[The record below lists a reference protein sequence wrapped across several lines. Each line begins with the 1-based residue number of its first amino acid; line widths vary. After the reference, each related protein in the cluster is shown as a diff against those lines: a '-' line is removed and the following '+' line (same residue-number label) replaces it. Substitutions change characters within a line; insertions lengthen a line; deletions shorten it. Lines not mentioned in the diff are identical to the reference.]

1 LSELVQIETSQ
12 IADLWQRFVSGDAVD
27 LSSIRPEIADS
38 WRRCRDEFHVP
49 LDTARVP
56 SRAGDITTLDADLKE
71 ASIEVIDLLQAA
83 IRGISALIGISNRA
97 GELLH
102 VLPSDANVHTM
113 AERINAMPGGDWNEA
128 HGGTNNVGTG
138 LALGKPIQ
146 IRLDEHYLP
155 LIKGWN
161 TCAAPILHPINGL
174 LTGTFAISGLSEV
187 GHPRMLEFA
196 VRGAELVGKLLGSVQ
211 AIDRLTLVRSFDDFS
226 RRYQDAALLAVD
238 AYGFIMQTTPQS
250 SEAVAARE
258 GGVHGSRISELI
270 GAEAIK
276 RLQGQDRACELDLS
290 LPSGAKAL
298 ANPVYRGSR
307 LVGAIV
313 VFAPAKRPPIQR
325 TPKPEKTWSSHFTF
339 ADIVGD
345 SPALG
350 DSVRLATRAARTEH
364 PVLVLGESG
373 TGKEMFA
380 HAIHDLSVRRA
391 GPFVAFNFGAM
402 SEELTISEMC
412 GHEPGAFTGAT
423 ASGTKGG
430 IFDSAQGGTLFI
442 DELQDA
448 GPKAQ
453 SLLLRFVETHTFV
466 RVGGTAPVQSD
477 VRVIAASNNADTRLA
492 ERVRPDLLYRLNSI
506 TVRIPPLRERLED
519 IQPIAERH
527 LRTLGFRGVVDP
539 EAWEQLK
546 RYQWPGNVRE
556 LQNAL
561 LRATLNSSGMR
572 LTAEDFPQ
580 MANHENKATARVLAA
595 TTSELVTPTNAE
607 RAMPATRPTTLKD
620 LVVGE
625 DPEMSEE
632 VVRVLREC
640 RGNVGKAAKMLG
652 IHRSTLY
659 RRLEKMGIAT
669 E

>member
-1 LSELVQIETSQ
+1 MSELIHTDTSQ
-12 IADLWQRFVSGDAVD
+12 IAALWERFVAGEEVD
-27 LSSIRPEIADS
+27 LSAIRPEIADS
-38 WRRCRDEFHVP
+38 WRRCRDEHHVA

-56 SRAGDITTLDADLKE
+56 TRTLDISTLDADLKE
-71 ASIEVIDLLQAA
+71 ASIPVVDLLQAA
-83 IRGISALIGISNRA
+83 VRGIGALVGISNRD

-102 VLPSDANVHTM
+102 VLASDSEVHGM
-113 AERINAMPGGDWNEA
+113 AEQINAIPGGDWKEA
-128 HGGTNNVGTG
+128 NGGTNCVGTG
-138 LALGKPIQ
+138 LTLGKPIQ
-146 IRLDEHYLP
+146 VRRDEHYLP
-155 LIKGWN
+155 VIKGWN
-161 TCAAPILHPINGL
+161 TCAAPILHPINGS
-174 LTGTFAISGLSEV
+174 LTGMFAISGLSEV
-187 GHPRMLEFA
+187 AHPRMLEFA
-196 VRGAELVGKLLGSVQ
+196 TRGAELVSKLLGSVQ

-250 SEAVAARE
+250 SETVASHDGAVTAGRASE
-258 GGVHGSRISELI
+258 RI
-270 GAEAIK
+270 GTEAIN
-276 RLQGQDRACELDLS
+276 RLQGQERACELDLP

-298 ANPVYRGSR
+298 ANPVHRGGR

-325 TPKPEKTWSSHFTF
+325 TPKPEKTWASHFTF

-345 SPALG
+345 SPALAN
-350 DSVRLATRAARTEH
+350 SVRLATRAARTEH

-391 GPFVAFNFGAM
+391 GPFVAFNFGAL
-402 SEELTISEMC
+402 SEDLTISEMC

-466 RVGGTAPVQSD
+466 RVGGTAPVPSD
-477 VRVIAASNNADTRLA
+477 VRIIAASNNPDARLS

-506 TVRIPPLRERLED
+506 TVRIPPLRARLED
-519 IQPIAERH
+519 IRPIAERY
-527 LRTLGFRGVVDP
+527 LRSIGFRGVVDP
-539 EAWEQLK
+539 EVWEQLM
-546 RYQWPGNVRE
+546 RYPWLGNVRE

-561 LRATLNSSGMR
+561 LRATLNSSGTR
-572 LTAEDFPQ
+572 LTADDLPPIMQTEETPGNRFVASGPLT
-580 MANHENKATARVLAA
+580 MTSASGASEGATPHD
-595 TTSELVTPTNAE
+595 TETS
-607 RAMPATRPTTLKD
+607 D
-620 LVVGE
+620 
-625 DPEMSEE
+625 E

-640 RGNVGKAAKMLG
+640 RGNVGQAAKVLG

-659 RRLEKMGIAT
+659 RRLEKLGIQVN
-669 E
+669 

>member
-1 LSELVQIETSQ
+1 LSEIIQMETSR
-12 IADLWQRFVSGDAVD
+12 IAQLWERFVAGDDVD
-27 LSSIRPEIADS
+27 LSGLRPEIADS
-38 WRRCRDEFHVP
+38 WRRCRDEFDVAV
-49 LDTARVP
+49 DTARVP
-56 SRAGDITTLDADLKE
+56 SRSQDITTLDADLRE
-71 ASIEVIDLLQAA
+71 ASIPVIDLL
-83 IRGISALIGISNRA
+83 RESVTGISALVGISNRE

-102 VLPSDANVHTM
+102 VLPSDAQVQSM
-113 AERINAMPGGDWNEA
+113 AEQFNAMAGGDWKEA
-128 HGGTNNVGTG
+128 NGGTNCIGTS
-138 LALGKPIQ
+138 LALGSPIQ
-146 IRLDEHYLP
+146 IHRDEHYLP
-155 LIKGWN
+155 LLKEWH

-174 LTGTFAISGLSEV
+174 LTGTFGISGLTEV

-196 VRGAELVGKLLGSVQ
+196 VRGAELVSKLLGSVQ

-250 SEAVAARE
+250 SEVVAAQQ
-258 GGVHGSRISELI
+258 GVAPGSRVSELI
-270 GAEAIK
+270 GTEAIK
-276 RLQGQDRACELDLS
+276 RLQGQDRACELDLP

-298 ANPVYRGSR
+298 ANPVYRGNR
-307 LVGAIV
+307 LVGSIV
-313 VFAPAKRPPIQR
+313 VFTPPKRPPIQR
-325 TPKPEKTWSSHFTF
+325 TPKPEKTWTSHFTF

-345 SPALG
+345 SPALANA
-350 DSVRLATRAARTEH
+350 VRLATRAARTEH

-391 GPFVAFNFGAM
+391 GPFVAFNFGAL

-423 ASGTKGG
+423 VSGTKGG

-477 VRVIAASNNADTRLA
+477 VRVIAASNNPDGRLA

-506 TVRIPPLRERLED
+506 TVRIPPLHERLED
-519 IQPIAERH
+519 IRPIAERH
-527 LRTLGFRGVVDP
+527 LRTLGFRGVVDS
-539 EAWEQLK
+539 EVWERLM
-546 RYQWPGNVRE
+546 RYRWPGNVRE

-572 LTAEDFPQ
+572 LTAEDFPPLASNESIATVGI
-580 MANHENKATARVLAA
+580 ANASIPAMVANSAD
-595 TTSELVTPTNAE
+595 AE
-607 RAMPATRPTTLKD
+607 GSD
-620 LVVGE
+620 
-625 DPEMSEE
+625 E
-632 VVRVLREC
+632 VMRVLREC
-640 RGNVGKAAKMLG
+640 QGNVGKAAKMLG
-652 IHRSTLY
+652 MHRSTLY
-659 RRLEKMGIAT
+659 RRLEKLGVST
-669 E
+669 S

>member
-1 LSELVQIETSQ
+1 MSERSQFDSSRVAALWERFVAGIDVDLSEL
-12 IADLWQRFVSGDAVD
+12 
-27 LSSIRPEIADS
+27 RPEIAES

-49 LDTARVP
+49 LDTIGVP
-56 SRAGDITTLDADLKE
+56 TRAEPITTLDADLKE
-71 ASIEVIDLLQAA
+71 ASLEVIDLLRSA
-83 IRGISALIGISNRA
+83 IRGISALIGISNRE

-102 VLPSDANVHTM
+102 VLPSDAQVRSM
-113 AERINAMPGGDWNEA
+113 AEQINAVSGGIWKEA
-128 HGGTNNVGTG
+128 HGGTNNIGTT
-138 LALGKPIQ
+138 LAIAKPIQ

-155 LIKGWN
+155 LIKQWN

-174 LTGTFAISGLSEV
+174 LTGSFGISGLSEV

-196 VRGAELVGKLLGSVQ
+196 VRGAELVSKLLGSVQ

-250 SEAVAARE
+250 SEAVASRE
-258 GGVHGSRISELI
+258 GAAPGSRISELI
-270 GAEAIK
+270 GVETIK
-276 RLQGQDRACELDLS
+276 RLQGQDRPCELNLP

-298 ANPVYRGSR
+298 ANPVHRGDR

-313 VFAPAKRPPIQR
+313 VFTPTKRPPIQR

-345 SPALG
+345 SPALAN
-350 DSVRLATRAARTEH
+350 SVRLATRAARTEH

-423 ASGTKGG
+423 ASGTKSG

-477 VRVIAASNNADTRLA
+477 VRVIAASNNADARLA

-539 EAWEQLK
+539 EGWEQLK
-546 RYQWPGNVRE
+546 RYPWPGNVRE

-572 LTAEDFPQ
+572 LTVEDFP
-580 MANHENKATARVLAA
+580 ALATGENKSTERTA
-595 TTSELVTPTNAE
+595 
-607 RAMPATRPTTLKD
+607 PTTVRDIAKD
-620 LVVGE
+620 LVMADE
-625 DPEMSEE
+625 AESSDE
-632 VVRVLREC
+632 VVRILREC

-659 RRLEKMGIAT
+659 RRLEKLGIQV

>member
-1 LSELVQIETSQ
+1 VSELTQIETPH
-12 IADLWQRFVSGDAVD
+12 IASLWERFVAGEDVD
-27 LSSIRPEIADS
+27 LSSIRPEIAES
-38 WRRCRDEFHVP
+38 WRRCRDEFQVP
-49 LDTARVP
+49 IDTTRVP
-56 SRAGDITTLDADLKE
+56 SRAEEITTLDGDLKE
-71 ASIEVIDLLQAA
+71 ASIPVIDLLQGA
-83 IRGISALIGISNRA
+83 ISSVSALIGISNRE

-102 VLPSDANVHTM
+102 VLCSDAKVQAM
-113 AERINAMPGGDWNEA
+113 AEGFNGLPGGIWTEA
-128 HGGTNNVGTG
+128 IAGTNNIGTG
-138 LALGKPIQ
+138 VVLGKPIQ

-155 LIKGWN
+155 VIKQWN
-161 TCAAPILHPINGL
+161 TCSAPILHPINGL
-174 LTGTFAISGLSEV
+174 LTGSFGISGLSEV

-196 VRGAELVGKLLGSVQ
+196 VRGAELVSKLLGSVQ

-250 SEAVAARE
+250 SEAVGTQGAAP
-258 GGVHGSRISELI
+258 GSRISELI
-270 GAEAIK
+270 GNEAIK
-276 RLQGQDRACELDLS
+276 RLQGQERACELDLP

-298 ANPVYRGSR
+298 ANPVHRGNR

-313 VFAPAKRPPIQR
+313 VFTPSKRPPIQR

-345 SPALG
+345 SPALAN
-350 DSVRLATRAARTEH
+350 SVRLATRAARTEH

-423 ASGTKGG
+423 ASGTKSG

-477 VRVIAASNNADTRLA
+477 VRVIAASNNADARLA

-539 EAWEQLK
+539 EAWERLK
-546 RYQWPGNVRE
+546 QYQWPGNVRE

-572 LTAEDFPQ
+572 LTVDDFPPL
-580 MANHENKATARVLAA
+580 ANSENKPTERV
-595 TTSELVTPTNAE
+595 V
-607 RAMPATRPTTLKD
+607 PTTVKEIVKD
-620 LVVGE
+620 IVVSDAAE
-625 DPEMSEE
+625 SSDEL
-632 VVRVLREC
+632 VRVLREC
-640 RGNVGKAAKMLG
+640 HGNVGKAAKTLG

-659 RRLEKMGIAT
+659 RRLEKLGIQV

>member
-1 LSELVQIETSQ
+1 MSELIQIDTSQ
-12 IADLWQRFVSGDAVD
+12 VAAIWKRFVAGEEVD
-27 LSSIRPEIADS
+27 LSSLRPEIADS

-49 LDTARVP
+49 LDTTRVA
-56 SRAGDITTLDADLKE
+56 SRTEDITTLDTDLKE
-71 ASIEVIDLLQAA
+71 ASVPVVDLLQAA
-83 IRGISALIGISNRA
+83 TGSISALVGISNRE

-102 VLPSDANVHTM
+102 VLPSDAKVHEM
-113 AERINAMPGGDWNEA
+113 SEQINAVAGGIWREA
-128 HGGTNNVGTG
+128 VGGTNCIGTG
-138 LALGKPIQ
+138 LVLGKPIQ

-155 LIKGWN
+155 IIKEWY
-161 TCAAPILHPINGL
+161 TCSAPILHPINGS
-174 LTGTFAISGLSEV
+174 LTGVFGISGLSEV

-196 VRGAELVGKLLGSVQ
+196 VRGAELVSKLLGSVQ

-250 SEAVAARE
+250 SEAVAGNGSAAP
-258 GGVHGSRISELI
+258 GSRISELV

-276 RLQGQDRACELDLS
+276 RSQGQDRACELDLA

-298 ANPVYRGSR
+298 ANPVFRGNR

-313 VFAPAKRPPIQR
+313 VFTPSKRPPIQR
-325 TPKPEKTWSSHFTF
+325 TPKPEKTWTSHFTF
-339 ADIVGD
+339 GDIVGD
-345 SPALG
+345 SPALANA
-350 DSVRLATRAARTEH
+350 VRLATRAARTEH

-391 GPFVAFNFGAM
+391 GPFVAFNFGAL

-423 ASGTKGG
+423 VSGTKGG

-477 VRVIAASNNADTRLA
+477 VRVIAASNNADARLA

-506 TVRIPPLRERLED
+506 TVRIPPLRERPED
-519 IQPIAERH
+519 IRPIAERH
-527 LRTLGFRGVVDP
+527 LRALGFRGVVDA
-539 EAWEQLK
+539 EVWEQLT

-572 LTAEDFPQ
+572 LTVEDFPPL
-580 MANHENKATARVLAA
+580 ASSESLVRSAAIATPVMSAA
-595 TTSELVTPTNAE
+595 AIPNSADAAE
-607 RAMPATRPTTLKD
+607 
-620 LVVGE
+620 G
-625 DPEMSEE
+625 SSHE

-640 RGNVGKAAKMLG
+640 QGNVGKAAKILG
-652 IHRSTLY
+652 LHRSTLY
-659 RRLEKMGIAT
+659 RRLEKLGISAS
-669 E
+669 

>member
-1 LSELVQIETSQ
+1 MSELIQIETSR
-12 IADLWQRFVSGDAVD
+12 ISGLWERFVAGEEVD
-27 LSSIRPEIADS
+27 LSSLRPSIADS

-49 LDTARVP
+49 LDTNRVP
-56 SRAGDITTLDADLKE
+56 SRAEDITTLDADLKE
-71 ASIEVIDLLQAA
+71 ASVPVIDLLQAA
-83 IRGISALIGISNRA
+83 TAGISALVGISNRE
-97 GELLH
+97 GDLLH
-102 VLPSDANVHTM
+102 VLPSDAQVHAM
-113 AERINAMPGGDWNEA
+113 AEQINAMPGGIWKEA
-128 HGGTNNVGTG
+128 NGGTNCIGTG

-155 LIKGWN
+155 LIKEWN
-161 TCAAPILHPINGL
+161 TCSAPILHPINGS
-174 LTGTFAISGLSEV
+174 LTGVFGISGLSEV

-196 VRGAELVGKLLGSVQ
+196 VRGAELVSKLLGSVQ
-211 AIDRLTLVRSFDDFS
+211 AIDRLTLARSFDDFS

-250 SEAVAARE
+250 SEAVAAHD
-258 GGVHGSRISELI
+258 GAAPGSRISELI
-270 GAEAIK
+270 GTEAIK
-276 RLQGQDRACELDLS
+276 RLQGQDRACELDLP

-298 ANPVYRGSR
+298 ANPVYRGNR
-307 LVGAIV
+307 LVGSIV
-313 VFAPAKRPPIQR
+313 VFTPAKRPPIQR

-339 ADIVGD
+339 GDIVGD
-345 SPALG
+345 SPALANA
-350 DSVRLATRAARTEH
+350 VRLATRAARTEH

-391 GPFVAFNFGAM
+391 GPFVAFNFGAL

-423 ASGTKGG
+423 VSGTKGG

-477 VRVIAASNNADTRLA
+477 VRVIAASNNPDARLS

-506 TVRIPPLRERLED
+506 TVRIPPLHERLED
-519 IQPIAERH
+519 IRPIAERH

-539 EAWEQLK
+539 EVWDQLM
-546 RYQWPGNVRE
+546 RYRWPGNVRE

-572 LTAEDFPQ
+572 LTVEDFPPLT
-580 MANHENKATARVLAA
+580 NSENKPTER
-595 TTSELVTPTNAE
+595 VTPTTVKDIARDLATGDAAE
-607 RAMPATRPTTLKD
+607 TSD
-620 LVVGE
+620 
-625 DPEMSEE
+625 EMI
-632 VVRVLREC
+632 RVLREC

-659 RRLEKMGIAT
+659 RRLEKLGIQVQ
-669 E
+669 

>member
-1 LSELVQIETSQ
+1 MSELIQIETPRISS
-12 IADLWQRFVSGDAVD
+12 LWERFVAGEEVD
-27 LSSIRPEIADS
+27 LSSLRPEIADS

-49 LDTARVP
+49 LDTTRAP
-56 SRAGDITTLDADLKE
+56 SRAEDISTLDADLKE
-71 ASIEVIDLLQAA
+71 ASVPVIDLLRAA
-83 IRGISALIGISNRA
+83 TAGISALVGISNRE

-102 VLPSDANVHTM
+102 VLPSDAQVHAM
-113 AERINAMPGGDWNEA
+113 AEQFNAMPGGICTEA
-128 HGGTNNVGTG
+128 NVGTNCIGTG

-146 IRLDEHYLP
+146 IHLDEHYLP
-155 LIKGWN
+155 MFKEWN
-161 TCAAPILHPINGL
+161 TCSAPILHPINGL
-174 LTGTFAISGLSEV
+174 LTGVFGISGLSEV

-196 VRGAELVGKLLGSVQ
+196 VRGAELVSKLLGSVQ
-211 AIDRLTLVRSFDDFS
+211 AIDRLTLARSFDDFS
-226 RRYQDAALLAVD
+226 RRYQDAAVLAVD

-250 SEAVAARE
+250 SEAVAAHD
-258 GGVHGSRISELI
+258 GAAPGSRISELI
-270 GAEAIK
+270 GTEAIK
-276 RLQGQDRACELDLS
+276 RLQGQDRACELDLP

-298 ANPVYRGSR
+298 ANPVYRGNR
-307 LVGAIV
+307 LVGSIV
-313 VFAPAKRPPIQR
+313 VFTPAKRPPIQR

-339 ADIVGD
+339 GDIVGD
-345 SPALG
+345 SPALANA
-350 DSVRLATRAARTEH
+350 VRLATRAARTEH

-391 GPFVAFNFGAM
+391 GPFVAFNFGAL

-477 VRVIAASNNADTRLA
+477 VRVIAASNNPDARLS

-506 TVRIPPLRERLED
+506 TVRIPPLHERLED
-519 IQPIAERH
+519 IRPIAERH

-539 EAWEQLK
+539 EVWEQLM
-546 RYQWPGNVRE
+546 RYRWPGNVRE

-572 LTAEDFPQ
+572 LTVEDFPPLT
-580 MANHENKATARVLAA
+580 NSENK
-595 TTSELVTPTNAE
+595 PTE
-607 RAMPATRPTTLKD
+607 RIKPTTVKD
-620 LVVGE
+620 IARDLDMSDAAE
-625 DPEMSEE
+625 TSEE
-632 VVRVLREC
+632 VIRVLREC

-659 RRLEKMGIAT
+659 RRLEKLGIQVQ
-669 E
+669 

>member
-1 LSELVQIETSQ
+1 MSELIQIESSR
-12 IADLWQRFVSGDAVD
+12 IASVWERFVAGDEVD
-27 LSSIRPEIADS
+27 LSCLRPEIAES
-38 WRRCRDEFHVP
+38 WRRCRDEFQVP
-49 LDTARVP
+49 LDTTRVP
-56 SRAGDITTLDADLKE
+56 SRAEEISTLDADLKE
-71 ASIEVIDLLQAA
+71 ASIQVIDLLQAA
-83 IRGISALIGISNRA
+83 IRGISALVGISNRE

-102 VLPSDANVHTM
+102 VLPSDAQVHTM
-113 AERINAMPGGDWNEA
+113 AEHINAVPGGIWKEA
-128 HGGTNNVGTG
+128 TGGTNNVGTS
-138 LALGKPIQ
+138 LAFGKPIQ

-155 LIKGWN
+155 LIKEWN

-174 LTGTFAISGLSEV
+174 LTGSFGISGLSEV
-187 GHPRMLEFA
+187 GHPKMLEFA
-196 VRGAELVGKLLGSVQ
+196 VRGAELVSKLLGSVQ

-250 SEAVAARE
+250 SEAVAAE
-258 GGVHGSRISELI
+258 GGAARASRISELI
-270 GAEAIK
+270 GTEAIK
-276 RLQGQDRACELDLS
+276 RLQGQERACELNLP

-298 ANPVYRGSR
+298 ANPVHRGNR

-313 VFAPAKRPPIQR
+313 VFTPTKRPPIQR

-345 SPALG
+345 SPALAN
-350 DSVRLATRAARTEH
+350 SVRLATRAARTEH

-423 ASGTKGG
+423 ASGTKNG

-477 VRVIAASNNADTRLA
+477 VRVIAASNNADARLA

-527 LRTLGFRGVVDP
+527 LRTLGFRGMVDL
-539 EAWEQLK
+539 EVWDRLK

-572 LTAEDFPQ
+572 LTAEDFPPL
-580 MANHENKATARVLAA
+580 ANGENK
-595 TTSELVTPTNAE
+595 PTE
-607 RAMPATRPTTLKD
+607 RAIQTTVKDIAKD
-620 LVVGE
+620 LILSDTAE
-625 DPEMSEE
+625 SSEE
-632 VVRVLREC
+632 VVRILREC

-659 RRLEKMGIAT
+659 RRLEKLGIQVQ
-669 E
+669 

>member
-1 LSELVQIETSQ
+1 MSGLIQPETSR
-12 IADLWQRFVSGDAVD
+12 IAQLWERFVAGDEVD
-27 LSSIRPEIADS
+27 LGCLRPEIADS
-38 WRRCRDEFHVP
+38 WRRCRDEFHLP

-56 SRAGDITTLDADLKE
+56 SRSHDLTTLDADLNE
-71 ASIEVIDLLQAA
+71 ASVPVSDLLQAA
-83 IRGISALIGISNRA
+83 IAGISALVGISNSE

-102 VLPSDANVHTM
+102 VLPSDAKVQAL
-113 AERINAMPGGDWNEA
+113 AEQINATAGGNWKEA
-128 HGGTNNVGTG
+128 NGGTNCIGTG
-138 LALGKPIQ
+138 VALGKPIQ
-146 IRLDEHYLP
+146 IHRDEHYLP
-155 LIKGWN
+155 LIKQWN
-161 TCAAPILHPINGL
+161 TCSAPILHPINGL
-174 LTGTFAISGLSEV
+174 LTGVFGISGLSEV

-196 VRGAELVGKLLGSVQ
+196 TRGAELVSKLLGSVQ

-250 SEAVAARE
+250 SEVVAARE
-258 GGVHGSRISELI
+258 GAAPGSRISELI

-276 RLQGQDRACELDLS
+276 RLQGQDRACELDLP
-290 LPSGAKAL
+290 LPSGAEAL
-298 ANPVYRGSR
+298 ANPVYRGNR
-307 LVGAIV
+307 LVGSIV
-313 VFAPAKRPPIQR
+313 VFTPAKRPPIQR

-345 SPALG
+345 SPALATA
-350 DSVRLATRAARTEH
+350 VRLATRAARTEH

-391 GPFVAFNFGAM
+391 GPFVAFNLGAL

-477 VRVIAASNNADTRLA
+477 VRVIAASNNPDARLA

-519 IQPIAERH
+519 IRPIAERH

-539 EAWEQLK
+539 EVWEQLR
-546 RYQWPGNVRE
+546 RYRWPGNVRE

-561 LRATLNSSGMR
+561 LRATLNSLGMR
-572 LTAEDFPQ
+572 LTVEDFPPL
-580 MANHENKATARVLAA
+580 ASTENNSSDRIA
-595 TTSELVTPTNAE
+595 
-607 RAMPATRPTTLKD
+607 PATSMEIALANATETSD
-620 LVVGE
+620 
-625 DPEMSEE
+625 E
-632 VVRVLREC
+632 VVRALREC
-640 RGNVGKAAKMLG
+640 RGNVGKAARMLG

-659 RRLEKMGIAT
+659 RRLERLGLRT
-669 E
+669 H

>member
-1 LSELVQIETSQ
+1 LSEVINIETTRIAQ
-12 IADLWQRFVSGDAVD
+12 IWERFVTGDEVD
-27 LSSIRPEIADS
+27 LSSLRPEIADS

-49 LDTARVP
+49 LDTLRVP
-56 SRAGDITTLDADLKE
+56 TRSHDITTLDADLKE
-71 ASIEVIDLLQAA
+71 ASVSVIDLLQAA
-83 IRGISALIGISNRA
+83 TPGISALVGISNRE
-97 GELLH
+97 GDLLH
-102 VLPSDANVHTM
+102 ILPSDTQVHEM
-113 AERINAMPGGDWNEA
+113 AEEINAMPGGSWNEA
-128 HGGTNNVGTG
+128 TGGTNCIGTG
-138 LALGKPIQ
+138 LVLAKPIQ
-146 IRLDEHYLP
+146 IRRDEHYLP
-155 LIKGWN
+155 AIKGWN
-161 TCAAPILHPINGL
+161 TCSAPILHPINGS
-174 LTGTFAISGLSEV
+174 LTGVFGISGFDEV

-196 VRGAELVGKLLGSVQ
+196 VRGAELVSKLLGSVQ

-250 SEAVAARE
+250 SEVVASHE
-258 GGVHGSRISELI
+258 GATPGSRISELI

-276 RLQGQDRACELDLS
+276 RLQGQDRACELDLP

-298 ANPVYRGSR
+298 ANPVHRGNR
-307 LVGAIV
+307 LVGSIV
-313 VFAPAKRPPIQR
+313 VFTPARRPPIQR
-325 TPKPEKTWSSHFTF
+325 TPKPEKTWTSHFTF

-345 SPALG
+345 SPALANA
-350 DSVRLATRAARTEH
+350 VRLATRAARTEH

-391 GPFVAFNFGAM
+391 GPFVAFNFGAL

-423 ASGTKGG
+423 VSGTKGG

-466 RVGGTAPVQSD
+466 RVGGTSPVQSD
-477 VRVIAASNNADTRLA
+477 VRVIAASNNPDGRLA

-519 IQPIAERH
+519 IRPIAERH
-527 LRTLGFRGVVDP
+527 LRALGFRGVVDS
-539 EAWEQLK
+539 EVWEQLM
-546 RYQWPGNVRE
+546 RYGWPGNVRE

-572 LTAEDFPQ
+572 LTPDDFPP
-580 MANHENKATARVLAA
+580 LAS
-595 TTSELVTPTNAE
+595 SET
-607 RAMPATRPTTLKD
+607 
-620 LVVGE
+620 VVGKGVATLQPLAIVPNPNSAE
-625 DPEMSEE
+625 AEGSDE
-632 VVRVLREC
+632 VLRVLREC
-640 RGNVGKAAKMLG
+640 QGNVGKAAKRLG
-652 IHRSTLY
+652 MHRSTLY
-659 RRLEKMGIAT
+659 RRLEKLGVSVS
-669 E
+669 

>member
-1 LSELVQIETSQ
+1 MAEQTQFELAQVTQ
-12 IADLWQRFVSGDAVD
+12 LWERFVSGDEAD
-27 LSSIRPEIADS
+27 LSSLRPEIADS
-38 WRRCRDEFHVP
+38 WRRCRDEFKVP
-49 LDTARVP
+49 LESSRLP
-56 SRAGDITTLDADLKE
+56 SREADISTLDADLKE
-71 ASIEVIDLLQAA
+71 ACVPVVDLLQAA
-83 IRGISALIGISNRA
+83 ISGISALVGISNRE

-102 VLPSDANVHTM
+102 VLPSDAKVLEH
-113 AERINAMPGGDWNEA
+113 AEQFNAMPGAQCSEA
-128 HGGTNNVGTG
+128 YGGTNCIGTG
-138 LALGKPIQ
+138 AIIGKPIQ

-155 LIKGWN
+155 LFKNWN
-161 TCAAPILHPINGL
+161 TCSAPILHPINGS
-174 LTGTFAISGLSEV
+174 LTGVFGISGLSEV
-187 GHPRMLEFA
+187 GHPRMIEFA
-196 VRGAELVGKLLGSVQ
+196 VRGAELVSKLLGSVQ

-226 RRYQDAALLAVD
+226 RRYQDASLLAVD

-250 SEAVAARE
+250 AEAVASNQGAPA
-258 GGVHGSRISELI
+258 GSRISELI
-270 GAEAIK
+270 GTEAIK
-276 RLQGQDRACELDLS
+276 RLQGQDRACELELP
-290 LPSGAKAL
+290 LPSAPKAL
-298 ANPVYRGSR
+298 ANPVFRGNR

-313 VFAPAKRPPIQR
+313 VFTPSKRPAIQR
-325 TPKPEKTWSSHFTF
+325 TPKPEKTWTSHFTF
-339 ADIVGD
+339 SDIVGD
-345 SPALG
+345 SPALANA
-350 DSVRLATRAARTEH
+350 VRLATRAARTEH

-391 GPFVAFNFGAM
+391 GPFVAFNFGAL

-423 ASGTKGG
+423 VSGTKGG

-477 VRVIAASNNADTRLA
+477 VRVIAASNNSDARLS

-519 IQPIAERH
+519 IRPIAEQH

-539 EAWEQLK
+539 EVWERLI
-546 RYQWPGNVRE
+546 RYPWPGNVRE

-561 LRATLNSSGMR
+561 LRATLNSSGTR
-572 LTAEDFPQ
+572 LTVEDFPPL
-580 MANHENKATARVLAA
+580 ANAA
-595 TTSELVTPTNAE
+595 TGAKVQAFAGATS
-607 RAMPATRPTTLKD
+607 ATIP
-620 LVVGE
+620 VVPEGE
-625 DPEMSEE
+625 DAEK
-632 VVRVLREC
+632 VARALREC
-640 RGNVGKAAKMLG
+640 QGNVGKAAKMLG

-659 RRLEKMGIAT
+659 RRLERLGIPAT
-669 E
+669 

>member
-1 LSELVQIETSQ
+1 MPEQTQIEPASLTE
-12 IADLWQRFVSGDAVD
+12 IWERFVAGEEID
-27 LSSIRPEIADS
+27 LSALRPEIADS
-38 WRRCRDEFHVP
+38 WRRCRDEFKVP
-49 LDTARVP
+49 VDTVRMP
-56 SRAGDITTLDADLKE
+56 SREGDISTLDADLKE
-71 ASIEVIDLLQAA
+71 ACVPVVDLLQAA
-83 IRGISALIGISNRA
+83 ISGISALVGISNRE

-102 VLPSDANVHTM
+102 VLPSDARVGEL
-113 AERINAMPGGDWNEA
+113 AEQFNAMPGGQCSEA
-128 HGGTNNVGTG
+128 YGGTNCIGTG
-138 LALGKPIQ
+138 AIIGKPIQ
-146 IRLDEHYLP
+146 IRLAEHYLP
-155 LIKGWN
+155 LFKEWN
-161 TCAAPILHPINGL
+161 TCSAPILHPINGS
-174 LTGTFAISGLSEV
+174 LTGVFGISGLSEV
-187 GHPRMLEFA
+187 GHPRMIEFA
-196 VRGAELVGKLLGSVQ
+196 VRGAELVSKLLGSVQ

-250 SEAVAARE
+250 AEAVASNQGAP
-258 GGVHGSRISELI
+258 VAGSRISELI
-270 GAEAIK
+270 GTEAIK
-276 RLQGQDRACELDLS
+276 RLQGQDRACELELP
-290 LPSGAKAL
+290 LPSGTKAL
-298 ANPVYRGSR
+298 ANPVFRGNR

-313 VFAPAKRPPIQR
+313 VFAPSKRPPIQR
-325 TPKPEKTWSSHFTF
+325 TPKPEKTWTSHFTF
-339 ADIVGD
+339 SDIVGD
-345 SPALG
+345 SPALANA
-350 DSVRLATRAARTEH
+350 VRLATRAARTEH

-391 GPFVAFNFGAM
+391 GPFVAFNFGAL

-423 ASGTKGG
+423 VSGTKGG

-477 VRVIAASNNADTRLA
+477 VRVIAASNNSDARLS

-519 IQPIAERH
+519 IRPIAEQH

-539 EAWEQLK
+539 EVWEQLM
-546 RYQWPGNVRE
+546 RYLWPGNVRE

-561 LRATLNSSGMR
+561 LRATLNSSGTR
-572 LTAEDFPQ
+572 LTVEDFPPLT
-580 MANHENKATARVLAA
+580 NAA
-595 TTSELVTPTNAE
+595 TVAKAQVFAGATSATIPSVAE
-607 RAMPATRPTTLKD
+607 
-620 LVVGE
+620 GE
-625 DPEMSEE
+625 NSEE
-632 VVRVLREC
+632 VVRAMHEC

-659 RRLEKMGIAT
+659 RRLERLGIPAT
-669 E
+669 

>member
-1 LSELVQIETSQ
+1 MSELIVIDN
-12 IADLWQRFVSGDAVD
+12 AVVARLWERYVAGEEVD
-27 LSSIRPEIADS
+27 LSKLRPEIAAS
-38 WRRCRDEFHVP
+38 WQRCRDEFRVP
-49 LDTARVP
+49 LETTRMP
-56 SRAGDITTLDADLKE
+56 SRTADISTLDADLKE
-71 ASIEVIDLLQAA
+71 ASVPVVDLLHAA
-83 IRGISALIGISNRA
+83 ITGVGALVGISNRE

-102 VLPSDANVHTM
+102 VLPSDAKVGD
-113 AERINAMPGGDWNEA
+113 AAQQFNAVPGAIGSEA
-128 HGGTNNVGTG
+128 SIGTNCVGTG
-138 LALGKPIQ
+138 IIIGKPIQ
-146 IRLDEHYLP
+146 IRLDEHYLS
-155 LIKGWN
+155 IFKNWS
-161 TCAAPILHPINGL
+161 TCSAPILHPINGS
-174 LTGTFAISGLSEV
+174 LTGVFAISGLSEV
-187 GHPRMLEFA
+187 GHPRMIEFA
-196 VRGAELVGKLLGSVQ
+196 VRGAELVSKLLGSVQ
-211 AIDRLTLVRSFDDFS
+211 AIDRLALVRSFDDFS

-250 SEAVAARE
+250 SEAVAAQS
-258 GGVHGSRISELI
+258 GSAPGSRISELV

-276 RLQGQDRACELDLS
+276 RLQGQDRACELDLP

-298 ANPVYRGSR
+298 ANPVHRGNR

-313 VFAPAKRPPIQR
+313 VFTPNKRPPIQR

-345 SPALG
+345 SPALAN
-350 DSVRLATRAARTEH
+350 SVRLATRAARTEH

-423 ASGTKGG
+423 ASGTKSG

-477 VRVIAASNNADTRLA
+477 VRVIAASNNADARLA

-506 TVRIPPLRERLED
+506 TVRIPPLRERMED
-519 IQPIAERH
+519 IQPIGERH
-527 LRTLGFRGVVDP
+527 LRTLGFRGLVDP
-539 EAWEQLK
+539 EVWERLK

-572 LTAEDFPQ
+572 LTVEDFPSLT
-580 MANHENKATARVLAA
+580 NSENKPTEGVL
-595 TTSELVTPTNAE
+595 
-607 RAMPATRPTTLKD
+607 PTTVKDIAKD
-620 LVVGE
+620 LVLGDIAE
-625 DPEMSEE
+625 SSGE
-632 VVRVLREC
+632 VVRIIREC

-659 RRLEKMGIAT
+659 RRLEKLGIQVQ
-669 E
+669 

>member
-1 LSELVQIETSQ
+1 MSELIQIETPRISS
-12 IADLWQRFVSGDAVD
+12 LWERFVAGEEVD
-27 LSSIRPEIADS
+27 LSSLRPEIADS

-49 LDTARVP
+49 LDTTRAP
-56 SRAGDITTLDADLKE
+56 SRAEDISTLDADLKE
-71 ASIEVIDLLQAA
+71 ASVPVIDLLRAA
-83 IRGISALIGISNRA
+83 TAGISALVGISNRE

-102 VLPSDANVHTM
+102 VLPSDAQVHAM
-113 AERINAMPGGDWNEA
+113 AEQFNAMPGGICTEA
-128 HGGTNNVGTG
+128 NVGTNCIGTG

-146 IRLDEHYLP
+146 IHLDEHYLP
-155 LIKGWN
+155 MFKEWN
-161 TCAAPILHPINGL
+161 TCSAPILHPINGL
-174 LTGTFAISGLSEV
+174 LTGVFGISGLSEV

-196 VRGAELVGKLLGSVQ
+196 VRGAELVSKLLGSVQ
-211 AIDRLTLVRSFDDFS
+211 AIDRLTLARSFDDFS

-250 SEAVAARE
+250 SEAVAAHD
-258 GGVHGSRISELI
+258 GAAPGSRISELI
-270 GAEAIK
+270 GTEAIK
-276 RLQGQDRACELDLS
+276 RLQGQDRACELDLP

-298 ANPVYRGSR
+298 ANPVYRGNR
-307 LVGAIV
+307 LVGSIV
-313 VFAPAKRPPIQR
+313 VFTPAKRPPIQR

-339 ADIVGD
+339 GDIVGD
-345 SPALG
+345 SPALANA
-350 DSVRLATRAARTEH
+350 VRLATRAARTEH

-391 GPFVAFNFGAM
+391 GPFVAFNFGAL

-477 VRVIAASNNADTRLA
+477 VRVIAASNNPDARLS

-506 TVRIPPLRERLED
+506 TVRIPPLHERLED
-519 IQPIAERH
+519 IRPIAERH

-539 EAWEQLK
+539 EVWEQLM
-546 RYQWPGNVRE
+546 RYRWPGNVRE

-572 LTAEDFPQ
+572 LTVEDFPPLT
-580 MANHENKATARVLAA
+580 NSENK
-595 TTSELVTPTNAE
+595 PTE
-607 RAMPATRPTTLKD
+607 RIKPTTVKD
-620 LVVGE
+620 IARDLDMSDAAE
-625 DPEMSEE
+625 TSEE
-632 VVRVLREC
+632 VIRVLREC

-659 RRLEKMGIAT
+659 RRLEKLGIQVQ
-669 E
+669 

>member
-1 LSELVQIETSQ
+1 LSEQTQIDNSH
-12 IADLWQRFVSGDAVD
+12 IASLWERFVAGQEVD
-27 LSSIRPEIADS
+27 LSVLRPEIADS

-49 LDTARVP
+49 LDIKRVP
-56 SRAGDITTLDADLKE
+56 TKGGDISTLDADLKE
-71 ASIEVIDLLQAA
+71 ASIEVMDLLQAA
-83 IRGISALIGISNRA
+83 TMGISAVIGISNHDS
-97 GELLH
+97 ELLY
-102 VLPSDANVHTM
+102 VLPSDSRIHSA
-113 AERINAMPGGDWNEA
+113 AEQINAMAGGDWKEA
-128 HGGTNNVGTG
+128 NGGTNCIGT
-138 LALGKPIQ
+138 ALTIGKPLQ
-146 IRLDEHYLP
+146 IHLAEHYLP
-155 LIKGWN
+155 ALKGWH
-161 TCAAPILHPINGL
+161 TSSAPILHPINGV
-174 LTGTFAISGLSEV
+174 LTGTFAIAGLEDA

-196 VRGAELVGKLLGSVQ
+196 VRGAELVSKLLGSVQ

-238 AYGFIMQTTPQS
+238 AYGFIMQTTPHS
-250 SEAVAARE
+250 PEAGAAN
-258 GGVHGSRISELI
+258 GGTAPGSRISELI

-276 RLQGQDRACELDLS
+276 RLQGQDRACELNLP

-298 ANPVYRGSR
+298 ANPVHRGDR

-313 VFAPAKRPPIQR
+313 VFTPSKRPPIQR

-345 SPALG
+345 SPALAN
-350 DSVRLATRAARTEH
+350 SVRLATRAARTEH

-423 ASGTKGG
+423 ASGTKSG

-477 VRVIAASNNADTRLA
+477 VRVIAASNNADARLA

-539 EAWEQLK
+539 EAWVQLR

-580 MANHENKATARVLAA
+580 QTNFENKLTDRLAPTTVKEIARDIVLADTA
-595 TTSELVTPTNAE
+595 ETT
-607 RAMPATRPTTLKD
+607 D
-620 LVVGE
+620 
-625 DPEMSEE
+625 E

-640 RGNVGKAAKMLG
+640 RGNVGKAAKTLG

-659 RRLEKMGIAT
+659 RRLEKLGIQV

>member
-1 LSELVQIETSQ
+1 LAEQTQFELAQVTQ
-12 IADLWQRFVSGDAVD
+12 LWERFVSGDEAD
-27 LSSIRPEIADS
+27 LSSLRPEIADS
-38 WRRCRDEFHVP
+38 WRRCRDEFKVP
-49 LDTARVP
+49 LESSRLP
-56 SRAGDITTLDADLKE
+56 SREADISTLDADLKE
-71 ASIEVIDLLQAA
+71 ACVPVVDLLQAA
-83 IRGISALIGISNRA
+83 ISGISALVGISNRE

-102 VLPSDANVHTM
+102 VLPSDAKVLEH
-113 AERINAMPGGDWNEA
+113 AEQFNAMPGAQCSEA
-128 HGGTNNVGTG
+128 YGGTNCIGTG
-138 LALGKPIQ
+138 AIIGKPIQ

-155 LIKGWN
+155 LFKNWN
-161 TCAAPILHPINGL
+161 TCSAPILHPINGS
-174 LTGTFAISGLSEV
+174 LTGVFGISGLSEV
-187 GHPRMLEFA
+187 GHPRMIEFA
-196 VRGAELVGKLLGSVQ
+196 VRGAELVSKLLGSVQ

-226 RRYQDAALLAVD
+226 RRYQDASLLAVD

-250 SEAVAARE
+250 AEAVASNQGAPA
-258 GGVHGSRISELI
+258 GSRISELI
-270 GAEAIK
+270 GTEAIK
-276 RLQGQDRACELDLS
+276 RLQGQDRACELELP
-290 LPSGAKAL
+290 LPSAPKAL
-298 ANPVYRGSR
+298 ANPVFRGNR

-313 VFAPAKRPPIQR
+313 VFTPSKRPAIQR
-325 TPKPEKTWSSHFTF
+325 TPKPEKTWTSHFTF
-339 ADIVGD
+339 SDIVGD
-345 SPALG
+345 SPALANA
-350 DSVRLATRAARTEH
+350 VRLATRAARTEH

-391 GPFVAFNFGAM
+391 GPFVAFNFGAL

-423 ASGTKGG
+423 VSGTKGG

-477 VRVIAASNNADTRLA
+477 VRVIAASNNSDARLS

-519 IQPIAERH
+519 IRPIAEQH

-539 EAWEQLK
+539 EVWERLI
-546 RYQWPGNVRE
+546 RYPWPGNVRE

-561 LRATLNSSGMR
+561 LRATLNSSGTR
-572 LTAEDFPQ
+572 LTVEDFPPL
-580 MANHENKATARVLAA
+580 ANAA
-595 TTSELVTPTNAE
+595 TGAKVQAFAGATS
-607 RAMPATRPTTLKD
+607 ATIP
-620 LVVGE
+620 VVPEGE
-625 DPEMSEE
+625 DAEK
-632 VVRVLREC
+632 VARALREC
-640 RGNVGKAAKMLG
+640 QGNVGKAAKMLG

-659 RRLEKMGIAT
+659 RRLERLGIPAT
-669 E
+669 

>member
-1 LSELVQIETSQ
+1 MSELIEIQTIS
-12 IADLWQRFVSGDAVD
+12 IARLWERFVAGDEVD
-27 LSSIRPEIADS
+27 LSSVRPAIVDS
-38 WRRCRDEFHVP
+38 WRRCRDEFHLP
-49 LDTARVP
+49 LDTTRVP
-56 SRAGDITTLDADLKE
+56 SRAEDITTLDADLKE
-71 ASIEVIDLLQAA
+71 ASIPVIDLLQEA
-83 IRGISALIGISNRA
+83 ISGISALVGISNRQ

-102 VLPSDANVHTM
+102 VLPSDAKVHTM
-113 AERINAMPGGDWNEA
+113 AEQINAMPGGIWSEA
-128 HGGTNNVGTG
+128 CGGTNNIGTG
-138 LALGKPIQ
+138 LAFGKPIQ

-155 LIKGWN
+155 LIKEWN
-161 TCAAPILHPINGL
+161 TCSAPILHPINGL
-174 LTGTFAISGLSEV
+174 LTGVFGISGLDEV

-196 VRGAELVGKLLGSVQ
+196 VRGAELVSKLLGSVQ

-250 SEAVAARE
+250 SEAVATHDS
-258 GGVHGSRISELI
+258 GTPGSRISELI
-270 GAEAIK
+270 GVEAIK
-276 RLQGQDRACELDLS
+276 RLQGQDRACELDLP

-313 VFAPAKRPPIQR
+313 VFAPTKRPPIQR
-325 TPKPEKTWSSHFTF
+325 TPKPEKTWTSHFTF

-345 SPALG
+345 SPALAN
-350 DSVRLATRAARTEH
+350 SVRLATRAARTEH

-391 GPFVAFNFGAM
+391 GPFVAFNFGAL
-402 SEELTISEMC
+402 SEDLTISEMC

-423 ASGTKGG
+423 VSGTKGG

-539 EAWEQLK
+539 EVWEQLR

-572 LTAEDFPQ
+572 LTAEDFPTLT
-580 MANHENKATARVLAA
+580 NIENKPTDPVKRAPTATSLSDLAPA
-595 TTSELVTPTNAE
+595 EDSEAS
-607 RAMPATRPTTLKD
+607 D
-620 LVVGE
+620 
-625 DPEMSEE
+625 E

-659 RRLEKMGIAT
+659 RRLEKLGIQVS
-669 E
+669 